1 MLNTILICI
10 IILNTYFSAAV
21 FSYNSGHPI
30 IHLLACAI
38 ISAGIML
45 FFTGISVIVA
55 FILSTKV
62 NITTSLIPTALFTT
76 FMWSGG
82 IKNEK

>member
-1 MLNTILICI
+1 MLSTILICVI
-10 IILNTYFSAAV
+10 IINTYLSAAV

-55 FILSTKV
+55 FILSTTV

-76 FMWSGG
+76 FMWTGG

>member
-1 MLNTILICI
+1 MLNTILICVI
-10 IILNTYFSAAV
+10 IINTYLSTAV

-45 FFTGISVIVA
+45 FFTGISVIIA
-55 FILSTKV
+55 FILSAKV
-62 NITTSLIPTALFTT
+62 DITTSLIPTALFTT
-76 FMWSGG
+76 FMWTGG

>member
-62 NITTSLIPTALFTT
+62 NITTILIPTALFKLLDGLTT
-76 FMWSGG
+76 
-82 IKNEK
+82 I

>member
-38 ISAGIML
+38 ISSGIML

-62 NITTSLIPTALFTT
+62 NITTSLIPTVLFTT

>member
-1 MLNTILICI
+1 M
-10 IILNTYFSAAV
+10 NTYLGAAV

-62 NITTSLIPTALFTT
+62 NITTSLIPTAIFTM

>member
-1 MLNTILICI
+1 
-10 IILNTYFSAAV
+10 V

>member
-1 MLNTILICI
+1 MFNTILICI
-10 IILNTYFSAAV
+10 IILNTYLGAAV
-21 FSYNSGHPI
+21 YSYNSGHPI

-55 FILSTKV
+55 FILSIQV
-62 NITTSLIPTALFTT
+62 NIITSLIPTALFTT
-76 FMWSGG
+76 FMWTGG

>member
-45 FFTGISVIVA
+45 FFTGMSVIVA

>member
-62 NITTSLIPTALFTT
+62 NITTILIPTALFTT
-76 FMWSGG
+76 FMWSGV

>member
-62 NITTSLIPTALFTT
+62 NITTILIPTALFTT